1 MQIWWRITILQKTIY
16 NTKQTAMQINHEEAN
31 SKGSFFIKEADKQ
44 LAEMTYHL
52 KVPGTMVIEH
62 TWVDDSLRG
71 KKVGNALVDKG
82 VEFAR
87 QHQYK
92 ILPLCTFANKVLTR
106 DKEQYADILQ
116 G

>member
-1 MQIWWRITILQKTIY
+1 
-16 NTKQTAMQINHEEAN
+16 MQINHEEAN
-31 SKGSFFIKEADKQ
+31 SKGSFFIREADKQ

-52 KVPGTMVIEH
+52 NEPGTMVIEH
-62 TWVDDSLRG
+62 TWVAESLRG

-87 QHQYK
+87 EHHYK
-92 ILPLCTFANKVLTR
+92 ILPLCTFAHKVLTR
-106 DKEQYADILQ
+106 DKDQYADLLQ